1 MQTYDEYIK
10 NRSAQFGMPHSDN
23 PIHQEHIVEFRQMCA
38 QMIEQALRE
47 HDEQL
52 QIDVQGSV
60 NGDSYSMGGLVSGIK
75 QQIVSALRKAF
86 K

>member
-1 MQTYDEYIK
+1 MQIYDDYIK
-10 NRSAQFGMPHSDN
+10 SRSAQFGMPHSDN

-38 QMIEQALRE
+38 AMIDQALKA

-52 QIDVQGSV
+52 QIDVQASL
-60 NGDSYSMGGLVSGIK
+60 NGNSYSMGGLVSGIK

>member
-23 PIHQEHIVEFRQMCA
+23 PIHQEHIVEFQQMCA
-38 QMIEQALRE
+38 AMIDQALKE

-52 QIDVQGSV
+52 QIDV
-60 NGDSYSMGGLVSGIK
+60 
-75 QQIVSALRKAF
+75 
-86 K
+86 

>member
-1 MQTYDEYIK
+1 MPTYNEYMK
-10 NRSAQFGMPHSDN
+10 NLTAQHGGGHSDN

-38 QMIEQALRE
+38 SMIEQALKQ

-52 QIDVQGSV
+52 QIEVQGSMD
-60 NGDSYSMGGLVSGIK
+60 GGSFSMGGLVSGIK
-75 QQIVSALRKAF
+75 QQITSALRKAF